1 MRHFTIV
8 LALICVLQS
17 CKEISEP
24 MVMLHESNVLLPKLS
39 FTSDDG
45 KRVVIEYWP
54 ASNKSAKQQS
64 QASIGPTHNV
74 ILYNV
79 TPATEYNYQIIDLND
94 QSASDI
100 YGFTTGALPEEII
113 KIKKATIDSTV
124 FDGYILMR
132 KFRSPAADVILNN
145 KGDVVWYNRYDTAV
159 GRAFFWTS
167 RNSILSTYDTSRMLD
182 ITLAGERTLDI
193 DVRERLPELNIH
205 HEILYDKSGNIITIT
220 TDCLPEGQN
229 RIKSLKGAAVCG
241 DGIIRLKPDGTVDWK
256 WSILEAGDPNIPKDL
271 KLRGREPIGHAN
283 AIAISE
289 DGNYLVSMR
298 DFSQIWK
305 INSQTG
311 AVMWKLGK
319 GGDFKMPEE
328 SYFLRQHSIHINP
341 AGDLMMFDNGEK
353 KERPLSRI
361 VSFKVDEEKMQAI
374 PQVIIQLPKDLSS
387 PKMCS
392 AYNITDDKFL
402 VCTSRDN
409 VSITIVNK
417 QGETLWRV
425 DADESSYRAYYIQ
438 NPFSRK

>member
-1 MRHFTIV
+1 MRHPAIFLV
-8 LALICVLQS
+8 LICLLQG
-17 CKEISEP
+17 CNEISEP
-24 MVMLHESNVLLPKLS
+24 AVTLHESNVLLPKIS
-39 FTSDDG
+39 FTSDG
-45 KRVVIEYWP
+45 SKNVVVEYWP
-54 ASNKSAKQQS
+54 ASNKQAKQQS
-64 QASIGPTHNV
+64 QASMGPKHDV

-79 TPATEYNYQIIDLND
+79 TPATKYNYLIKDAGG
-94 QSASDI
+94 QSASAI
-100 YGFTTGALPEEII
+100 YEFTTGELPQEII
-113 KIKKATIDSTV
+113 KIKRATIDSTV

-132 KFRSPAADVILNN
+132 KFASPAADIILNN
-145 KGDVVWYNRYDTAV
+145 KGDVVWYNKYDTAV
-159 GRAFFWTS
+159 GRAFFWTKQ
-167 RNSILSTYDTSRMLD
+167 NSILSTYDTSRMLD
-182 ITLAGERTLDI
+182 ITLSGERTLDI
-193 DVRERLPELNIH
+193 DVRERLPDLNIH

-220 TDCLPEGQN
+220 TDCLPEGQD

-256 WSILEAGDPNIPKDL
+256 WSILDAGDSNIPKDL

-305 INSQTG
+305 INAQTG

-319 GGDFKMPEE
+319 DGDFTMPEE

-341 AGDLMMFDNGEK
+341 TGDLMMFDNGEK

-361 VSFKVDEEKMQAI
+361 VSFKLDEEKMQAI
-374 PQVIIQLPKDLSS
+374 PNVIIQLPKDLSS

-392 AYNITDDKFL
+392 AYSIEDDKFL

-409 VSITIVNK
+409 VSIAVVNK
-417 QGETLWRV
+417 QGETLWRIN
-425 DADESSYRAYYIQ
+425 ADESSYRAYYIQ
-438 NPFSRK
+438 NPFSGK